1 MRIMMASLV
10 PFAYDGD
17 IVMAIIIVIIIII
30 IAIIIIIEMA
40 NWTAELLYRNCFVV
54 VAVVI
59 IVVSVCVCV
68 VPVCV

>member
-17 IVMAIIIVIIIII
+17 IVMAIIII
-30 IAIIIIIEMA
+30 IIIIIEMA
-40 NWTAELLYRNCFVV
+40 NWTAELLYWNCFVV

-59 IVVSVCVCV
+59 IVVCVCV